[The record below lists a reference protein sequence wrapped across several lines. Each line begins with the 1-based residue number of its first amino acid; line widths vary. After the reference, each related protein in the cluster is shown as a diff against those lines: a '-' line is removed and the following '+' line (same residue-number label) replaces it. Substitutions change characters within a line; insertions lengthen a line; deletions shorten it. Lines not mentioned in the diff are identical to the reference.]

1 LEKKKSKWK
10 LPKREYHNQILV
22 IYFTS
27 FYHHQTMKKKM
38 RSHPTIRLQLP
49 DLEDIKKKKKK
60 KKKNQ
65 FEKIVMN
72 QYWSDGK
79 K

>member
-1 LEKKKSKWK
+1 
-10 LPKREYHNQILV
+10 
-22 IYFTS
+22 
-27 FYHHQTMKKKM
+27 M

-60 KKKNQ
+60 KNQ

>member
-1 LEKKKSKWK
+1 
-10 LPKREYHNQILV
+10 
-22 IYFTS
+22 
-27 FYHHQTMKKKM
+27 M

-60 KKKNQ
+60 NQ